1 MGSSHH
7 HHHHSSGLVPR
18 GSHMASGDNNGEENG
33 SENGSNTDPGDSE
46 TEFEYEWDK
55 FPVPVSAGTGMKW
68 ELQSQSDDFNYTA
81 DSNNKGNFEKKWTD
95 YYHANWSGPAP
106 TIWQRDHISVSDGC
120 LRIETSRPDDV
131 KIVKV
136 TSGDKEKMMPGTYT
150 GCVTS
155 KTRVVY
161 PVYVEAYAKIANSTM
176 ASDVWMLSP
185 DDTQEIDIIEA
196 YGSDRVV
203 GDDGHKFYGP
213 DRIHLSHHVFIRD
226 PFQDYQPTDPGS
238 WYKDVNG
245 TIWRNDFHR
254 VGVYWKDPFNL
265 EYYVDGKMVR
275 RVSGKN
281 IIDPNDFTKGT
292 GLSKEMDIIINM
304 EDQSWRAISGLSPTN
319 KELMNKD
326 NNTFLVDWIRIYK
339 PVEDK

>member
-1 MGSSHH
+1 MELKLLLLSLGFLFISCSSCM
-7 HHHHSSGLVPR
+7 P
-18 GSHMASGDNNGEENG
+18 GDNNGEENG

-304 EDQSWRAISGLSPTN
+304 EDQSWRAISVLSPTN